1 MPPCTVTKLGQKPL
15 RQEKSL
21 LQVDWSIWR
30 LRPNSVSS
38 GFTET
43 QLRLDRAVAAALAD
57 RVVDEHALGR
67 IGEGAALAAAALL
80 GGAGLVVDQH
90 GDARDLAQLALHRV
104 ELVAMA
110 DGDAVREAGVDR
122 VLVGLVGD
130 DDDLR

>member
-1 MPPCTVTKLGQKPL
+1 M
-15 RQEKSL
+15 
-21 LQVDWSIWR
+21 LQLDWSIWR
-30 LRPNSVSS
+30 LRPSSVSS
-38 GFTET
+38 GLTET
-43 QLRLDRAVAAALAD
+43 QLRLLRAVAAALAD

-90 GDARDLAQLALHRV
+90 GEAGDLAQLALHGV

-110 DGDAVREAGVDR
+110 DGDAVREAGVHR

-130 DDDLR
+130 DDDLLARPRPRPGG